1 MLHHLSDGEGF
12 SSEKAV
18 KTWNMQPIRGTTDV
32 SWTQKTK
39 QSLWIPHDPSVQA
52 RGWPLTF
59 SKAEWWHQKEP
70 EGFNLTRSSSEI
82 LLLDR

>member
-59 SKAEWWHQKEP
+59 SRPSGDIRKSRRDSIWHAAA
-70 EGFNLTRSSSEI
+70 LRSSC
-82 LLLDR
+82 